1 MTQQQLTLNLSL
13 QDGFRFESFY
23 ITREN
28 AELVQVLENL
38 AKGKPMDNL
47 LQCFIWGQAQSGKS
61 HLLQACC
68 YRASQCGLRVA
79 YVPLKLLLPHGTRMI
94 AGLDNANVI
103 AIDDIDVLVSNP
115 DLTEAQQ
122 KEWEAFFFHFIN
134 NAREKQQKLLFT
146 AERNPRNLSFLL
158 ADLSSRL
165 IWGASYALTPLSDQD
180 MFLALQ
186 LRARQRG
193 FELQDRVI
201 DYLYK
206 RYPRNLSRLVGL
218 LERLD
223 KESLRQGKKI
233 TIPFVKSLDN
243 AD

>member
-1 MTQQQLTLNLSL
+1 MAQQQLTLNLSL

-28 AELVQVLENL
+28 ADLVQVLENL
-38 AKGKPMDNL
+38 SLSNTLEGI
-47 LQCFIWGQAQSGKS
+47 QQWFIWGQAQSGKS

-68 YRASQCGLRVA
+68 YRASQCGLSVA
-79 YVPLKLLLPHGTRMI
+79 YVPLKLLLPYGTRMI
-94 AGLDNANVI
+94 RGLEKAQII
-103 AIDDIDVLVSNP
+103 AIDDIDLITS
-115 DLTEAQQ
+115 DASLAEEKK

-134 NAREKQQKLLFT
+134 KARENQQKLLFT
-146 AERNPRNLSFLL
+146 AQQNPRNLSFQL

-165 IWGASYALTPLSDQD
+165 VWGASYALVPLSDHE

-193 FELQDRVI
+193 FEIQDRVI
-201 DYLYK
+201 GFLYK
-206 RYPRNLSRLVGL
+206 RFPRNLTHLVEL
-218 LERLD
+218 LEMLD

-233 TIPFVKSLDN
+233 TVPFVKSLID
-243 AD
+243 